1 MAVVQIVV
9 TLGLT
14 MAANPITELNIMEV
28 IKISNMTG
36 KLQGFRAISTN
47 TLTNN
52 FCMKMFNRNDDDLIC
67 TKCYSAKNLKGP
79 RKNCVSSRQHN
90 SEVLSGGIIPKH
102 MLPTILDAFM
112 RVSADGELIN
122 LTHLENINNIAL
134 HNPHCTFGLWTKRK
148 DLINK
153 FYGTHKKPKNVILI
167 FSNARIDKPMDTV
180 PKHFDR
186 TFNTVRKN
194 NFKEL
199 QNCTGQKCI
208 DCMACYLPTSGVT
221 QIVEA
226 VK

>member
-1 MAVVQIVV
+1 MV

-52 FCMKMFNRNDDDLIC
+52 FCMKMFNRNDEDLIC

>member
-1 MAVVQIVV
+1 
-9 TLGLT
+9 
-14 MAANPITELNIMEV
+14 MEV

-52 FCMKMFNRNDDDLIC
+52 FCMKMFNRNDEDLIC

>member
-1 MAVVQIVV
+1 MRIVV
-9 TLGLT
+9 TPCLT
-14 MAANPITELNIMEV
+14 MAANPINESDLIMEV

-36 KLQGFRAISTN
+36 KLKGFRAISTN
-47 TLTNN
+47 TLTNE
-52 FCMKMFNRNDDDLIC
+52 FCVDMFNRDDKDLIC
-67 TKCYSAKNLKGP
+67 TECYSAKNLQGM

-90 SEVLSGGIIPKH
+90 SEILSGGIIPPH
-102 MLPTILDAFM
+102 MLPTLLDAFI
-112 RVSADGELIN
+112 RISADGELIN
-122 LTHLENINNIAL
+122 LTHLENIHNIAL
-134 HNPHCTFGLWTKRK
+134 HNPHCVLGIWTKRK

-153 FYGTHKKPKNVILI
+153 FYRTHTKPANMILI
-167 FSNARIDKPMDTV
+167 FSNARIDKPMSAV